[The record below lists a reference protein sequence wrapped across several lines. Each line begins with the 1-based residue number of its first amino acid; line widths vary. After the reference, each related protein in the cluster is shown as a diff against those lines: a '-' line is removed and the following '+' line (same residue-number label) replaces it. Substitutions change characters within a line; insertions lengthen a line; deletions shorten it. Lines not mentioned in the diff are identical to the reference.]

1 MKTFVIAIV
10 MFGAFFCMAATP
22 TKAACRFGRSN
33 LVTPGVDPEGEAV
46 CFMLVTMVPRGL
58 YAAV

>member
-1 MKTFVIAIV
+1 LS
-10 MFGAFFCMAATP
+10 
-22 TKAACRFGRSN
+22 RSN
-33 LVTPGVDPEGEAV
+33 LVTPAVDPEGEAV